1 MAVTADLR
9 MHTRLEHR
17 KKSSSD
23 AVQSIERE
31 SAWHA
36 AINDGPNRP
45 RGRAMSTAAV
55 CMGVGQIARTVSDI
69 QESEQWFRDVL
80 GLVHLFT
87 FDTLAFFDCGGTQLM
102 LSQANDLAAGESLL
116 YFRVANIDS
125 AHEQLIERGA
135 EFISVPHCVHRH
147 DDGTE
152 EWMAFFKDPEG
163 RPLAIMA
170 SRLL

>member
-1 MAVTADLR
+1 
-9 MHTRLEHR
+9 
-17 KKSSSD
+17 
-23 AVQSIERE
+23 
-31 SAWHA
+31 
-36 AINDGPNRP
+36 
-45 RGRAMSTAAV
+45 MSTAAV

-87 FDTLAFFDCGGTQLM
+87 F
-102 LSQANDLAAGESLL
+102 DLAAGESLL

-147 DDGTE
+147 DDGAE